1 MSKLTK
7 NQKAA
12 LAKYDRSKVYSLS
25 EACEILKEVTYTK
38 FDASVEVSCNLGVD
52 PRKAN
57 QMIRGVVTLPYGES
71 SLSVL
76 LTRKRRLR
84 KPVRIM

>member
-1 MSKLTK
+1 MNEHFEEMLRRLKLTK

-38 FDASVEVSCNLGVD
+38 FDASVEV
-52 PRKAN
+52 
-57 QMIRGVVTLPYGES
+57 
-71 SLSVL
+71 
-76 LTRKRRLR
+76 LR
-84 KPVRIM
+84 HKIHW